1 MPGRSR
7 HTAPSSPRP
16 PGLDLL
22 QSPRALSA
30 EEHCDAGGDRNPSH
44 PLSHW
49 NLDPLIWGPAPPLTG
64 W

>member
-1 MPGRSR
+1 MN
-7 HTAPSSPRP
+7 
-16 PGLDLL
+16 GLDALIDLL

-30 EEHCDAGGDRNPSH
+30 EEHSDAGGDRNPSH